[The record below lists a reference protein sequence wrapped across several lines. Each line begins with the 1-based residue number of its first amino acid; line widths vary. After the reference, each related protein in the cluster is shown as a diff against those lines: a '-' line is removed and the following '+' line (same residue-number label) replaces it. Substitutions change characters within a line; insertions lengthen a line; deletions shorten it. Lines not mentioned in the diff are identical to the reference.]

1 MVVTFVRYV
10 LKTFFWHFFV
20 LWLSFTAL
28 LQLFDLL
35 NNGDDILRQEGN
47 GFHQLVVYAALRV
60 PEIATFLIP
69 FCVLLGTLLSLGK
82 LERNNEILAF
92 KAAGAP
98 YYLVLVSFLPA
109 VGLVGALNFI
119 MSDQVVPSTVVKL
132 LNLNLYPDEK
142 SKTTDGNFNNIWVQD
157 GLTVVEAKY
166 VDRQGSP
173 LHQVWL
179 YRRGSDGNIQTVLH
193 AGTATFERHEKK
205 WLLANVLETDISA
218 DRGAETKPVPD
229 QVWETRLTP
238 AEFSNLVEVP
248 QAMSL
253 RKIWRFINNDQ
264 IGVRPAYFYETWL
277 QKRIALPIG
286 SVLMILLA
294 APVAQSLQ
302 RRDRSLAGGIAI
314 GFGLGF
320 LYFITDGLVM
330 SLGESGAIPPFF
342 AAWLPPLLFA
352 SLGGIMLIRLE
363 GY

>member
-1 MVVTFVRYV
+1 MVVTFVKYV
-10 LKTFFWHFFV
+10 LKTFLWHFFL

-35 NNGDDILRQEGN
+35 NNADDILRQAGG
-47 GFHQLVVYAALRV
+47 GFHQLLLYAALRL

-92 KAAGAP
+92 KSAGAP

-109 VGLVGALNFI
+109 VGLVGALNFV
-119 MSDQVVPSTVVKL
+119 MADQVVPSSVAKL
-132 LNLNLYPDEK
+132 LTLNLYPDKK
-142 SKTTDGNFNNIWVQD
+142 SKTTDGNLNDIWVQD
-157 GLTVVEAKY
+157 GTTVVEAKS
-166 VDRQGSP
+166 VDRHGTP
-173 LHQVWL
+173 LHQVWR
-179 YRRGSDGNIQTVLH
+179 YQRTEDGNIQTVLH
-193 AGTATFERHEKK
+193 AETATFDKAQRSWK
-205 WLLANVLETDISA
+205 LTNVNQTNISA
-218 DRGAETKPVPD
+218 DRGAETRPVAD
-229 QVWETRLTP
+229 MFWQTRLSP

-253 RKIWRFINNDQ
+253 HKIWTFINNDQ
-264 IGVRPAYFYETWL
+264 IGVRPSYFYETWL
-277 QKRIALPIG
+277 QKRIAIPVG

-302 RRDRSLAGGIAI
+302 RRGRSLAGGIAI

-330 SLGESGAIPPFF
+330 SLGESGAVPPFF

>member
-35 NNGDDILRQEGN
+35 NNGDDILRQAGN
-47 GFHQLVVYAALRV
+47 GFHQLVIYATLRV

-119 MSDQVVPSTVVKL
+119 MSDQVVPSTVAKL

-157 GLTVVEAKY
+157 GSTVVEAKY

-173 LHQVWL
+173 LHQV
-179 YRRGSDGNIQTVLH
+179 
-193 AGTATFERHEKK
+193 
-205 WLLANVLETDISA
+205 
-218 DRGAETKPVPD
+218 
-229 QVWETRLTP
+229 
-238 AEFSNLVEVP
+238 
-248 QAMSL
+248 
-253 RKIWRFINNDQ
+253 
-264 IGVRPAYFYETWL
+264 
-277 QKRIALPIG
+277 
-286 SVLMILLA
+286 
-294 APVAQSLQ
+294 
-302 RRDRSLAGGIAI
+302 
-314 GFGLGF
+314 
-320 LYFITDGLVM
+320 
-330 SLGESGAIPPFF
+330 
-342 AAWLPPLLFA
+342 
-352 SLGGIMLIRLE
+352 
-363 GY
+363 

>member
-1 MVVTFVRYV
+1 MVTTFVRYV
-10 LKTFFWHFFV
+10 LKTFFWHFMV
-20 LWLSFTAL
+20 LWISFTAL

-35 NNGDDILRQEGN
+35 NNGDDILRDTGG
-47 GFHQLVVYAALRV
+47 GFHQLLIYAVLRI
-60 PEIATFLIP
+60 PEISTFLIP

-119 MSDQVVPSTVVKL
+119 MADQVVPSSVVKL
-132 LNLNLYPDEK
+132 LNLNLYPDKK

-157 GLTVVEAKY
+157 GTTVVQAMS
-166 VDRQGSP
+166 VDRQGTP

-179 YRRGSDGNIQTVLH
+179 YQRGEDGNLQTVLH
-193 AGTATFERHEKK
+193 AATAAFDRKK
-205 WLLANVLETDISA
+205 RDWTLTGVMQTDISVEH
-218 DRGAETKPVPD
+218 GAVTKPAPD
-229 QVWETRLTP
+229 QVWSTRLTP

-253 RKIWRFINNDQ
+253 RRIWRFINNDQ

-330 SLGESGAIPPFF
+330 SLGEAGAIPPFF

>member
-1 MVVTFVRYV
+1 M
-10 LKTFFWHFFV
+10 
-20 LWLSFTAL
+20 
-28 LQLFDLL
+28 LF
-35 NNGDDILRQEGN
+35 R
-47 GFHQLVVYAALRV
+47 
-60 PEIATFLIP
+60 
-69 FCVLLGTLLSLGK
+69 S
-82 LERNNEILAF
+82 
-92 KAAGAP
+92 
-98 YYLVLVSFLPA
+98 YLVLGSFLPA
-109 VGLVGALNFI
+109 VGLVGALNFV
-119 MSDQVVPSTVVKL
+119 MSDQIVPSSVAAL
-132 LNLNLYPDEK
+132 LNLNLYPDKK
-142 SKTTDGNFNNIWVQD
+142 SKTTDGQFNDIWVQD
-157 GLTVVEAKY
+157 GMAVVEASS
-166 VDRQGSP
+166 VDRLGTP

-179 YRRGSDGNIQTVLH
+179 YQRSDDGNLQTVLH
-193 AGTATFERHEKK
+193 AETATFEKK
-205 WLLANVLETDISA
+205 QKAWMLTNVLQTTVSA

-229 QVWETRLTP
+229 QLWSTRLTP

-253 RKIWRFINNDQ
+253 KKIWRFINDDQ

-277 QKRIALPIG
+277 QKRIALPVG

-320 LYFITDGLVM
+320 LYFITDGLVL
-330 SLGESGAIPPFF
+330 SLGETGAIPPFF